1 MWSEL
6 RKIWHETPSGNPSG
20 NPSSQIDQDA
30 SANKEQSPHKV
41 SRQRPPSTSKGH
53 GCYPPV
59 SSKNANVE
67 LKLRDNRVT
76 HIVSH
81 GYIKLH
87 PNRMI
92 LEPHVPPILQWSTEK
107 QFVQN
112 KQPQRSMDSTLGVD
126 HGNPLPRGHGKIWNR
141 ISYRGIFKLPA
152 NGLLMIVS

>member
-20 NPSSQIDQDA
+20 NPSIQIDQDA

-41 SRQRPPSTSKGH
+41 SGQRRPRDMGAIH
-53 GCYPPV
+53 RY
-59 SSKNANVE
+59 
-67 LKLRDNRVT
+67 LRKTPMSNWNWEIIGL

-92 LEPHVPPILQWSTEK
+92 LEPHVPPFFNGQRRSNLCKTNSHKDRWTQHTRSQSWKSPEAMEK
-107 QFVQN
+107 YE
-112 KQPQRSMDSTLGVD
+112 TG
-126 HGNPLPRGHGKIWNR
+126 WN
-141 ISYRGIFKLPA
+141 RGIFKLPA